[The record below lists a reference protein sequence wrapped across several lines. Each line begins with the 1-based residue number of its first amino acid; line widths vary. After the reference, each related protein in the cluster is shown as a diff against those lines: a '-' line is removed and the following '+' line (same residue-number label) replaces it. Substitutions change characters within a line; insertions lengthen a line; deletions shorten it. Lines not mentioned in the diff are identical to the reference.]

1 MAAEVQSDKMMSDT
15 EVQMKKIYLT
25 YSSKQKKNGTYWYL
39 SVLAEHLYREKIV
52 YVSTV
57 MWWAVCFNKG

>member
-25 YSSKQKKNGTYWYL
+25 YSSKQKKNGTY
-39 SVLAEHLYREKIV
+39 
-52 YVSTV
+52 
-57 MWWAVCFNKG
+57 